1 MSDIKIKY
9 SRNYVVGQN
18 IFWLLIK
25 FWQFLWSLAMLTYRF
40 STLALGPDILT
51 TYYWRLDFV
60 RLFQSISIRSK
71 VKLRFCWIIASD
83 AFSSLTKLEWSG
95 IVGLTPL
102 KPDCIDSY
110 VMNHKIDMTLT
121 WPKTITLNYF
131 SICSKFLT
139 RVS

>member
-1 MSDIKIKY
+1 MLSWEVSDIKIKY

-60 RLFQSISIRSK
+60 RLFQSISIDPRSN
-71 VKLRFCWIIASD
+71 SD
-83 AFSSLTKLEWSG
+83 SAGS
-95 IVGLTPL
+95 
-102 KPDCIDSY
+102 
-110 VMNHKIDMTLT
+110 
-121 WPKTITLNYF
+121 
-131 SICSKFLT
+131 
-139 RVS
+139 

>member
-95 IVGLTPL
+95 ILAQRHWYLTVETHML
-102 KPDCIDSY
+102 WIIK
-110 VMNHKIDMTLT
+110 LT
-121 WPKTITLNYF
+121 RSLYDQNITLDYF

-139 RVS
+139 LVS